1 MDIAKIIKVLVEN
14 CPNET
19 VAAFIATY
27 GVFLIALLL
36 VVVAIVKAIKK
47 INGNKNASDV
57 EIKAIKD
64 EARTEINAI
73 KKDAALVATNQ
84 SKVTEEIKNEIRANN
99 DATMQLLI
107 SFGLAL
113 GVSYTDIQ
121 NTIAKAKDIY
131 NVSTEQ
137 YRALEQSVQDKLAE
151 EVKAEQEAIEEAKL
165 KAEESAKYV
174 DGLVAI
180 KI

>member
-1 MDIAKIIKVLVEN
+1 MSISEIIKVLVEH
-14 CPNET
+14 CPNEA

-36 VVVAIVKAIKK
+36 IVIAIVKAIKK
-47 INGNKNASDV
+47 INGNKNASDE

-99 DATMQLLI
+99 DTTMQLLI

-121 NTIAKAKDIY
+121 NTITKAKNIY
-131 NVSTEQ
+131 DVSKEQ
-137 YRALEQSVQDKLAE
+137 YNALEEEVKNKVESEALEQAK
-151 EVKAEQEAIEEAKL
+151 IEEELKQAAVAKVEALTSL
-165 KAEESAKYV
+165 KIGE
-174 DGLVAI
+174 
-180 KI
+180 